1 MSTSKE
7 IYFRTSAIQNISIM
21 RYKGRNKWSASFY
34 YLEVASETRNG
45 LLSQYVLL
53 TWRKLQGSLDTDIKQ
68 KIKMLDKPFSIRYR
82 CVFASNTIDFTK

>member
-7 IYFRTSAIQNISIM
+7 IYNRTSVIQNILIN
-21 RYKGRNKWSASFY
+21 RTGRNKWAASFY
-34 YLEVASETRNG
+34 YLKAASETRYG

-53 TWRKLQGSLDTDIKQ
+53 TWRKLQGSLDTDNKQ

-82 CVFASNTIDFTK
+82 CVFASNTIDLKK